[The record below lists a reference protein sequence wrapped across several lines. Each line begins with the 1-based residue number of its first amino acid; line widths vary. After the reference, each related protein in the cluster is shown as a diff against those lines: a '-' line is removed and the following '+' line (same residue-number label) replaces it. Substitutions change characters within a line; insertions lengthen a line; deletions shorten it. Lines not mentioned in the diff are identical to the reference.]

1 MSFEM
6 KKRGRPSKADIA
18 ARTPTVPLPVLS
30 DKEILTDLNE
40 RFRILSVLTK
50 GAIAGNI
57 PAVVVTGAP
66 GVGKSFTV
74 ERDLNVSDTPHEVI
88 TGSMSAVNLYKL
100 GYKYRRPGSVL
111 VLDDV
116 DTVFNDEQALNLLK
130 AMCDSS
136 STRRVSWMKESP
148 ALIEDDIPRSYEFE
162 GSVIF
167 ISNLDFQKFVD
178 DGKNKYAPHM
188 EALMSR
194 SMYLDLRLHN
204 RNVIGVWVEY
214 IATTGKIFER
224 ENVPS
229 HMIPSIK
236 SFLTDYR
243 DNLREL
249 SIRTLLKLCQLSKS
263 NPNDWQG
270 MARVLLTRGY

>member
-1 MSFEM
+1 MSLEI

-18 ARTPTVPLPVLS
+18 ARTSTPAPART
-30 DKEILTDLNE
+30 DAEILEDLNK
-40 RFRILSVLTK
+40 RFHILSVLTK
-50 GAIAGNI
+50 GTMSGNI

-66 GVGKSFTV
+66 GVGKSYTV
-74 ERDLNVSDTPHEVI
+74 ERDLVASDTSHEVV

-116 DTVFNDEQALNLLK
+116 DTIFNDEQALNLLK

-136 STRRVSWMKESP
+136 STRRVSWLKESP
-148 ALIEDDIPRSYEFE
+148 ALTEDDIPRSYEFE

-194 SMYLDLRLHN
+194 SMYLDLRLHD
-204 RNVIGVWVEY
+204 RNALGVWVEH
-214 IATTGKIFER
+214 IATSAKIFER

-229 HMIPSIK
+229 HLVSSILQ
-236 SFLTDYR
+236 FLTEYR
-243 DNLREL
+243 GNLREL

-263 NPNDWQG
+263 NPDDWQD
-270 MARVLLTRGY
+270 MATVLLTRGY